1 MKLYRAGFGE
11 HWHYVGANCDVEAI
25 VRVKTLDTCFTYLP
39 VTATE
44 IVEEFGNEIV
54 VNEIYNKYE
63 SEPIP
68 EFIQELREETKEVI
82 VEVEKPVKAT
92 KKR

>member
-11 HWHYVGANCDVEAI
+11 HWHYVGSNTDIEAI
-25 VRVKTLDTCFTYLP
+25 VKVKTLDTCFTYLP

-54 VNEIYNKYE
+54 VNVPATEL
-63 SEPIP
+63 PVP
-68 EFIQELREETKEVI
+68 EFIPELREEATVEATEV
-82 VEVEKPVKAT
+82 VEEVKPITAK

>member
-11 HWHYVGANCDVEAI
+11 HWHYVGANDNIEAI
-25 VRVKTLDTCFTYLP
+25 TKVKTLDTCFTYLP

-44 IVEEFGNEIV
+44 VVEEFGNEIV
-54 VNEIYNKYE
+54 VNE
-63 SEPIP
+63 PVP
-68 EFIQELREETKEVI
+68 EFIQELREEVI
-82 VEVEKPVKAT
+82 EEVEKPVKTAT